1 MPKQILKLTD
11 FHGGLNNNSDPRD
24 LEDNQLSHVLN
35 VMVDNLGKV
44 RAMGQEVDGHEAHA
58 TPNVDVEPGYGL
70 FVFNHDRTCGH
81 IDEGD
86 LTGTAT
92 SSDSTVGSDVLTDS
106 AATWTASALIGAT
119 VKNTT
124 DGSSGAITANTDTTV
139 TVGGELADYS
149 GSGDESFDNNDAY
162 TITDFPSTG
171 ANYIALADADTS
183 GDIYIYSKQANGS
196 GWGATRIL
204 NLGSTTGMK
213 PCFYFTR
220 GALRVSDGS
229 FANSNKWWGY
239 VHTDAKSVTALE
251 GTTEQAESNLSV
263 STWVSGDQ
271 TLLAPDGTTAAPPEA
286 NKWLHGTGGGL
297 EVPSDNAGSF
307 VVNTKFYAANHFG
320 TNYSGNW
327 DIPETGD
334 NPSNYYLYCSYVY
347 DNGQESSLNRT
358 KRATGIY
365 DTGEDGTPD
374 RPWEDKVLWF
384 DLRISNRGNLVD
396 KRIKGINFYWNNSEA
411 SPSERY
417 LLAEY
422 DLERGLRVSGETEY
436 KMLFNTGYN
445 SIRTSVKIRYKPMF
459 QTYKSR
465 NGYNDYENVDAK
477 FKTAVVANNVAY
489 IGNVE
494 QNGVRYPD
502 AIFKS
507 PPGKFDVFPESR
519 KIEVVT
525 ADGDEIIKL
534 ETHADRILQFKK
546 EKLQIINIAQ
556 QEFLEST
563 HKHKGILI
571 PAASCKT
578 DFGVAWVNRYGC
590 YFYTGEQVVDLL
602 EPDGLKLI
610 STSEWE
616 SFTTDNSIIGYL
628 PKKRQLIVLKDC
640 TSTSGGDIF
649 IYDFPTKSWVFGDS
663 RFADSKD
670 RTNFVTDWNGDLL
683 HMYATSEL
691 MKWSDTATGTPGFQ
705 LATKDIDF
713 GSSGLKKKVYKVK
726 VTYKGDASSLNVMY
740 GVNGETDIA
749 DDLLQFINPDT
760 GNADNSPLADKS
772 STADMEVWHVADLKP
787 NISSEANNIYSIRLV
802 FSDSDVGATFQIKDV
817 SIIYRMKS
825 IK

>member
-1 MPKQILKLTD
+1 
-11 FHGGLNNNSDPRD
+11 
-24 LEDNQLSHVLN
+24 
-35 VMVDNLGKV
+35 
-44 RAMGQEVDGHEAHA
+44 
-58 TPNVDVEPGYGL
+58 
-70 FVFNHDRTCGH
+70 
-81 IDEGD
+81 
-86 LTGTAT
+86 
-92 SSDSTVGSDVLTDS
+92 
-106 AATWTASALIGAT
+106 
-119 VKNTT
+119 
-124 DGSSGAITANTDTTV
+124 
-139 TVGGELADYS
+139 
-149 GSGDESFDNNDAY
+149 
-162 TITDFPSTG
+162 
-171 ANYIALADADTS
+171 
-183 GDIYIYSKQANGS
+183 
-196 GWGATRIL
+196 
-204 NLGSTTGMK
+204 MK

-220 GALRVSDGS
+220 GTLRVSDGS

-271 TLLAPDGTTAAPPEA
+271 TLLAPEGTTTATPEA
-286 NKWLHGTGGGL
+286 NKWLNGTL
-297 EVPSDNAGSF
+297 SAAPSDNAGSF
-307 VVNTKFYAANHFG
+307 TVNTRFYPSNHFG

-327 DIPETGD
+327 DIPESGD
-334 NPSNYYLYCSYVY
+334 DPSIYYIYCSYVY
-347 DNGQESSLNRT
+347 DNGQESSLDRT
-358 KRATGIY
+358 KRSTGIY
-365 DTGEDGTPD
+365 DHNQNH
-374 RPWEDKVLWF
+374 PWEDKVLYF

-477 FKTAVVANNVAY
+477 FKTAVVANNVTY
-489 IGNVE
+489 LGNVE

-519 KIEVVT
+519 KIEVIT

-546 EKLQIINIAQ
+546 DKLQIINIAQ

-563 HKHKGILI
+563 HNHKGILI

-640 TSTSGGDIF
+640 TSTSVGDIF
-649 IYDFPTKSWVFGDS
+649 TYDFPTKSWVFGDTV
-663 RFADSKD
+663 FADSKD
-670 RTNFVTDWNGDLL
+670 RTNFITDWDGDLL
-683 HMYATSEL
+683 HSYNTGGGSPAGTVRKWIDTPTTSTVAIKIAL
-691 MKWSDTATGTPGFQ
+691 
-705 LATKDIDF
+705 KDIDF
-713 GSSGLKKKVYKVK
+713 GSSALKKKVYNVK
-726 VTYKGDASSLNVMY
+726 ISYKGDASALNVY
-740 GVNGETDIA
+740 YFTNGDNNHSDEYYTFNNTNQPLEDKNSAA
-749 DDLLQFINPDT
+749 DLEF
-760 GNADNSPLADKS
+760 
-772 STADMEVWHVADLKP
+772 WHVAELKP
-787 NISSEANNIYSIRLV
+787 TNSSEANNIYSMQVILIGNV
-802 FSDSDVGATFQIKDV
+802 DPTFEIKDI
-817 SIIYRMKS
+817 SIIYRTKS